1 MKRIKVSTREII
13 LVAAMLAAVL
23 YGAYDFFV
31 VSSPNP
37 SGTGSGGNAAQMDAL
52 IAEASKVLEEGGSYP
67 VYAAVVEGTET
78 GWERDPFYAGKAPV
92 VSASTLGSVAYTGYL
107 EIGARR
113 IAVIDGVSYEI
124 GNELEVG
131 GYRVKRIASSSVVIE
146 ETGTGKNITVPL
158 LEE

>member
-31 VSSPNP
+31 VSPPNP
-37 SGTGSGGNAAQMDAL
+37 SGTGGGGNAVQIDAL
-52 IAEASKVLEEGGSYP
+52 IAEASKVLAEGRSYP
-67 VYAAVVEGTET
+67 VYAAVVEGAGTDW
-78 GWERDPFYAGKAPV
+78 GRDPFYADKGPA
-92 VSASTLGSVAYTGYL
+92 VSTPTLGPVAYTGYL

-124 GNELEVG
+124 GDELEVG
-131 GYRVKRIASSSVVIE
+131 GYRVKRIRSSSVVIE
-146 ETGTGKNITVPL
+146 EKGTGKGITVPL

>member
-37 SGTGSGGNAAQMDAL
+37 SGTVSGGNAAQIDAL
-52 IAEASKVLEEGGSYP
+52 IAEASRVLEKGGSYP
-67 VYAAVVEGTET
+67 VYAAVVEGAET

-92 VSASTLGSVAYTGYL
+92 VSTSTLGPVAYTGYL

-113 IAVIDGVSYEI
+113 IAVIDGVSYEA
-124 GNELEVG
+124 GDELEVG
-131 GYRVKRIASSSVVIE
+131 GYRVKRIASSAVVIE
-146 ETGTGKNITVPL
+146 ETGTGKGITIPL